1 MRDLPMPGSPEIS
14 TTWPSP
20 ALARAQRR
28 NSRSISSSRPTS
40 GVSADPR
47 NASNRLATTL
57 GRSTCQAGTGA
68 AMPLTSTAPR
78 SRYSK
83 RSPTSRRVP
92 AAMTTAS
99 GSARACRRAARF
111 GVSPTTDCS
120 CAEPS
125 PIRSPTTTSPVA
137 IPTRAWSLTD
147 LTSRRPTA
155 SIDAQPRP
163 DRPLGI
169 VLMRLRVAEIDQ
181 HAVAHVFGDKAVE
194 LGDDF
199 GDGAVIRGDD
209 LAQILGIE
217 PRRQRGRADQV
228 AEHHRQLPAFGI
240 GRSRCIAR
248 CAITVRRRPALRRRA
263 RRSRRAACG
272 DARPR

>member
-1 MRDLPMPGSPEIS
+1 
-14 TTWPSP
+14 
-20 ALARAQRR
+20 
-28 NSRSISSSRPTS
+28 
-40 GVSADPR
+40 
-47 NASNRLATTL
+47 
-57 GRSTCQAGTGA
+57 
-68 AMPLTSTAPR
+68 MPLTSTAPR
-78 SRYSK
+78 SRYSN

-99 GSARACRRAARF
+99 GSARACSRAARF

-155 SIDAQPRP
+155 SIDAQPGP

-181 HAVAHVFGDKAVE
+181 HAVAHVLGDKAVE
-194 LGDDF
+194 PGDDL
-199 GDGAVIRGDD
+199 GDGAVIGADD

-217 PRRQRGRADQV
+217 PRRSAV
-228 AEHHRQLPAFGI
+228 EPT
-240 GRSRCIAR
+240 RSQN
-248 CAITVRRRPALRRRA
+248 ITVSCRRSASAGAGASRGAAVAAAAGASAPSAAMASSSLRRWPTEVTPSSI
-263 RRSRRAACG
+263 RSSAVSFGSTSPSISLSRNAG
-272 DARPR
+272 T